1 MIGISKLYCGT
12 VEASDPLRYG
22 RQSARLPSHLLQFSS
37 DKKPV
42 VVWNC
47 TKQCNLFCAHC
58 YATATCKPAPDELTG
73 EEARAMIDDLARFGS
88 PVLLFSGGEPLMRPD
103 LLELIAHAKAGGM
116 RAVVSTNGTLIT
128 RQHAERF
135 AEAGLSYVGVSLD
148 GLQEVHDQFRGVE
161 GAFRQALE
169 GIRNCRAA
177 GVKVGL
183 RLTLNRRNVAELTG
197 IFDLIER
204 EEIPRVCF
212 YHLVYTGRGDR
223 LRADALTN
231 EQTREAVG
239 LIVDRT
245 AALHRAGRKV
255 EVLTVDNHADG
266 PYVYLRLLREDPGR
280 AAECL
285 QLLEM
290 NAGNSTG
297 VGIGCVS
304 WNGDVLPDQFWRQ
317 HVLGNVRERPF
328 SEIWTD
334 GDHPLLSKLR
344 DRKSI
349 LKCRCMGCRW
359 LAVCNGNFRARA
371 EAVSG
376 DMWGDDPACY
386 LTDEEIAPEPAP
398 EAPATP

>member
-161 GAFRQALE
+161 GAFQQALE

-231 EQTREAVG
+231 EQTREAVD

-349 LKCRCMGCRW
+349 LTCRCMGCRW

-376 DMWGDDPACY
+376 DLWGDDPACY